1 MSIISGAYNATVFV
15 SGDEYGSIYIGKY
28 SYIGGI
34 GKYEK
39 LMVKLIDQVNGPII
53 KICGSHLK
61 NYFFLCGDISG
72 AIMKLSV
79 SGLFAADL
87 KTVANHQ
94 YQVCD
99 MDIHKNGNL
108 LVTCSNDAIKLWDIK
123 MDGMSPIHTIKTDVY
138 AMSVAFHP
146 DKSFFVVGYAD
157 RRIRI
162 FVLEQMNTVAE
173 VGCMSSSQIGDMG
186 NLIFEKNGKYFAA
199 TGYNVVYIYSFPE
212 MEEVYWFNDNI
223 EPLADNTRYHIND
236 MSFVIDKKIVITTCN
251 KKQVI
256 QRFFNDFNR
265 TMEIESVKNY
275 EYSINHLLA
284 HETPKPTNENHFHA
298 HH

>member
-1 MSIISGAYNATVFV
+1 MSIISGSNNATVFV
-15 SGDEYGSIYIGKY
+15 SGDEIGAIYIGKY
-28 SYIGGI
+28 SQVAGV

-39 LMVKLIDQVNGPII
+39 VMVKLIDQVNGPIL
-53 KICGSHLK
+53 KICGNPLK

-72 AIMKLSV
+72 AIMKLTI
-79 SGLFAADL
+79 SGLFSADL

-108 LVTCSNDAIKLWDIK
+108 LLTCSNDVIKLWDIK
-123 MDGMSPIHTIKTDVY
+123 LDGMSLIHTIKNEAY
-138 AMSVAFHP
+138 GLCVAFHP
-146 DKSFFVVGYAD
+146 DKSFFAVGYAD
-157 RRIRI
+157 RKIRM
-162 FVLEQMNTVAE
+162 FVLDQMNTVSE
-173 VGCMSSSQIGDMG
+173 FGCTSNSQVRDIC
-186 NLIFEKNGKYFAA
+186 NLVFEKSGKYFAV
-199 TGYNVVYIYSFPE
+199 TGYNVVYIYSFPG

-236 MSFVIDKKIVITTCN
+236 LSFTTDKKIVITTCN
-251 KKQVI
+251 NKQII
-256 QRFFNDFNR
+256 QRFYNDFNK

-284 HETPKPTNENHFHA
+284 HETPTNENHFPA
-298 HH
+298 HP